1 MSSSLSRP
9 LALVT
14 GASSGI
20 GAAFAERLASDGWDL
35 VLVARRGDR
44 LTALGERLSADHGA
58 GVEALIAD
66 LTVPRDVA
74 VVEAALADS
83 QVELLVNN
91 AGFSGYMPLVQLPP
105 ATLSDLVQIHCATV
119 GRLTRA
125 ALPGMLDRGRGSIV
139 TIASLLAFSQSWVTD
154 RMAQRTTYAA
164 CKAFEVAFM
173 VALSQELAGT
183 GVRSMVCCP
192 GMVDTEFHGP
202 EYRGPPR
209 MRPELV
215 VQAVLMGLANGEV
228 ICAPGV
234 QDGSLVDRLHEA
246 QLAFLTN
253 TLSLELAD
261 RYLPKTAE

>member
-1 MSSSLSRP
+1 MTSSVKRP
-9 LALVT
+9 LALIT

-20 GAAFAERLASDGWDL
+20 GAAFAERLAADGWDL

-44 LTALGERLSADHGA
+44 LSAMGDRLSAGHGA
-58 GVEALIAD
+58 GVEALVAD
-66 LTVPRDVA
+66 LTVPKDVA
-74 VVEAALADS
+74 AVEAALADS
-83 QVELLVNN
+83 EVELLVNN
-91 AGFSGYMPLVQLPP
+91 AGFSGYMPFVQLPP
-105 ATLSDLVQIHCATV
+105 ATISDLIQIHCTTV
-119 GRLTRA
+119 ARLTRS
-125 ALPGMLDRGRGSIV
+125 ALPGMIDRGRGGVV
-139 TIASLLAFSQSWVTD
+139 TVASLLAFSQSWVTD
-154 RMAQRTTYAA
+154 RMAARTTYAA

-173 VALSQELAGT
+173 VTLSNELAGT

-192 GMVDTEFHGP
+192 GMVETEFHGP
-202 EYRGPPR
+202 DYQGPPR

-215 VQAVLMGLANGEV
+215 VQAALMGLANGEML
-228 ICAPGV
+228 CTPGV